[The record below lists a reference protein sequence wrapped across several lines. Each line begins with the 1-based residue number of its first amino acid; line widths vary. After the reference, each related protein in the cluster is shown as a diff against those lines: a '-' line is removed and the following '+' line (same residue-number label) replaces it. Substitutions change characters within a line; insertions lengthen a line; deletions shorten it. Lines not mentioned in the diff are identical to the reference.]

1 MGGTIWAVSE
11 KDEGEA
17 TGAPSAEASPAPGG
31 QPSGGAPGAA
41 NAITMGDFF
50 FEHQGTQ
57 SPTISVPAG
66 EATTF
71 DITNTG
77 KALHNMH
84 VASGGKFDT
93 DICGPGDN
101 NPCSDPNQ
109 IRAGQSAKITINIA
123 QPGTYDFHC
132 DFHPTQMTGK
142 IEVK

>member
-1 MGGTIWAVSE
+1 
-11 KDEGEA
+11 
-17 TGAPSAEASPAPGG
+17 
-31 QPSGGAPGAA
+31 
-41 NAITMGDFF
+41 MGDFF
-50 FEHQGTQ
+50 FEHAGTR

-66 EATTF
+66 QATTF

-84 VASGGKFDT
+84 VASGGKYDT

-123 QPGTYDFHC
+123 EPGSYDFRC